1 MESIVSQQLS
11 VQKLLSDHFSPN
23 SVLWW
28 HVGLSLK
35 DEFLTLI
42 TAVSSK
48 PFAVTRAE
56 CATSPH
62 KYLFVVFSP
71 QTENDLIELWNKTGH
86 QGNKWN
92 RAEVPLRKLR
102 NFEVIFEGIRSFDVS
117 GGAAL
122 DDLEF
127 IDCAPSRWHAPAGL
141 THFHHTEPYT
151 IKSISDCYGM

>member
-1 MESIVSQQLS
+1 MESTVSQQLS
-11 VQKLLSDHFSPN
+11 VQKLLSAHFSPN

-35 DEFLTLI
+35 DEFLTVI
-42 TAVSSK
+42 TAVASK
-48 PFAVTRAE
+48 PFVVTRAK
-56 CATSPH
+56 CATPPH
-62 KYLFVVFSP
+62 EYLFVISSP
-71 QTENDLIELWNKTGH
+71 QTENNLMEMWNKTGH

-92 RAEVPLRKLR
+92 RVEVPLRKLR

-127 IDCAPSRWHAPAGL
+127 IDCAPSRWHAPTGL
-141 THFHHTEPYT
+141 SLTLFHQTEP
-151 IKSISDCYGM
+151 